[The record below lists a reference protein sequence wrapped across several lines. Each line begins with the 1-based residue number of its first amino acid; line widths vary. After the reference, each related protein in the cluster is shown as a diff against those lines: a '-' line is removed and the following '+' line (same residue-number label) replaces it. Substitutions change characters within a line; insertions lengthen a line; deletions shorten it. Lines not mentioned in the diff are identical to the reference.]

1 MSGKRRNYF
10 EHYEHP
16 ADIGIRGIGESR
28 EAAFRQAAMAVT
40 AAVVELD
47 AVEPAEQVDIE
58 LEIEDDEL
66 ALVDWLN
73 AVIYEMSVRG
83 MLFSDFEVSI
93 KDKKLTAKAFGEK
106 IDADKHKPA
115 AEVKAATYSDLKVE
129 QTGQGEWI
137 AQCIID
143 V

>member
-1 MSGKRRNYF
+1 MNSRRNYF

-16 ADIGIRGIGESR
+16 ADIGIRGIGESKQ
-28 EAAFRQAAMAVT
+28 EAFRQAAMAVT
-40 AAVVELD
+40 AAIVELD
-47 AVEPAEQVDIE
+47 TVQPAEQVDIK
-58 LEIEDDEL
+58 LEIEDNEL

-93 KDKKLTAKAFGEK
+93 NGNKLTAKAFGEK
-106 IDADKHKPA
+106 IDSHRHKPS

-129 QTGQGEWI
+129 QNKQGEWI